1 MNQKLRSYKKRMLIL
16 CIMLA
21 VVLITSGVS
30 YAIFTSYSSQSDA
43 NTLAA
48 SCMDLE
54 FNGQNE
60 INLLNTYPISE
71 GEALEQTPY
80 TFTIKNNCD
89 NYIEYYVIA
98 SVISTTNKVDSK
110 YVKVSLLGDNDL
122 NGAVINTLESI
133 ATPQSLSKYSI
144 SENYILK
151 RGDGITKDE
160 SRTFNFRM
168 WLDSNNPDIWTSE
181 DVEGKDYQVKI
192 SVVGTV
198 RTRPK
203 DDLFVAALID
213 GEESTSFPTTS
224 GYTAS
229 VECTRNGKKVNAKES
244 IVWNGTEW
252 ELTAKITNGN
262 VRCNATFVT
271 AAPAPDGWYSA
282 GSGTLLAS
290 IRDNNEL
297 KTPLTTP
304 GSEVSAHTKDDVES
318 QTTSVSSTYQAY
330 YFTYGTGYTA
340 NGSKF
345 NLTGTAVTADT
356 YANSYSSLVGKY
368 FVSSSASSN
377 GSSTAGT
384 MKTTTNLSS
393 VYYVV
398 SATSSSYT
406 YKQITSNKNTT
417 EALLASTEDD
427 YGTSYY
433 FRGAVKNNYV
443 QFANKCWRIVRINGD
458 GSVKLVLHN
467 DNTSNASSP
476 CASSN
481 NSTTAAFARYSG
493 SSYTSVFNS
502 NYNDNAYIG
511 FMYGATGASDY
522 ASTHANTNKSD
533 ILKNLETWYTN
544 NLTSYESKL
553 ADTIWCNDKS
563 TVSGGL
569 GYGTN
574 ATDYGAY
581 NRLASTKQPTLKCPN
596 DNNGGKLSKFTV
608 DDTING
614 NGDLTY
620 KIGLLTADE
629 IAFAGSI
636 AYTYNRSTYLQEN
649 TGTTWWWSL
658 SPYYFNGSNA
668 YVWYVGSGYLNYDRV
683 YFYNGLRPVIS
694 LISSTNV
701 TGDGTS
707 ENPYVVEK

>member
-21 VVLITSGVS
+21 VVLVMSGVS

-252 ELTAKITNGN
+252 ELTAKINGGN
-262 VRCNATFVT
+262 VRCNAIFTTKV
-271 AAPAPDGWYSA
+271 P
-282 GSGTLLAS
+282 TLAETILAS
-290 IRDNNEL
+290 NEV

-304 GSEVSAHTKDDVES
+304 GKEVSAHTKDDVES

-511 FMYGATGASDY
+511 FMYGATGARDY

-574 ATDYGAY
+574 TTNYGAY

-608 DDTING
+608 DDTKNG
-614 NGDLTY
+614 NGNLTY

-658 SPYYFNGSNA
+658 SPGNFDGSYAN
-668 YVWYVGSGYLNYDRV
+668 VWVVGSGDLSYDYV
-683 YFYNGLRPVIS
+683 NDYDGLRPVIS